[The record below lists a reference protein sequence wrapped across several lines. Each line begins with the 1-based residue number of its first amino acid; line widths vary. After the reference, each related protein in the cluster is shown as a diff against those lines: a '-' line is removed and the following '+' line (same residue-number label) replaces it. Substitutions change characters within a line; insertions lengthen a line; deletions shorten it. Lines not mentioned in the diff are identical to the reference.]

1 MKGMRKWLGMILCM
15 LLVLLA
21 GCGQTGQQA
30 TTQESL
36 AKDQIYLYYVNR
48 DQTDVVKEKYT
59 LKERG
64 ELAAQVK
71 ELVGRLSGAATTAE
85 YQASV
90 PEGISYTS
98 CNAEHHHGRIELMF
112 NVAYSSVDAE
122 SLLFFKTCVV
132 KTLLQLPQVNS
143 VTLSL
148 TDLASSDPETATVS
162 ENFDQDS
169 FTMSFG
175 GENGYKQKGAIILYF
190 ANEAGDALK
199 EYRKSVEISNTTSL
213 DRLVV
218 ESLIEGPDRD
228 GYVRTV
234 PKDTTI
240 RNISVKDG
248 ICYVDLSDEFYNTD
262 NSLKNDIIVYSIV
275 DSLVELPTVSK
286 VQFLKNGEKQQYFR
300 ETMEFDGIFERNL
313 DLIEEDTTE

>member
-1 MKGMRKWLGMILCM
+1 MRRWLGLVLCM
-15 LLVLLA
+15 LLCLTM
-21 GCGQTGQQA
+21 GCGKSSQEA
-30 TTQESL
+30 TTQETL
-36 AKDQIYLYYVNR
+36 AKNEIYLYYVNH
-48 DQTDVVKEKYT
+48 DKTDVVKEKYT
-59 LKERG
+59 LKKTED
-64 ELAAQVK
+64 LAAQVK
-71 ELVGRLSGAATTAE
+71 ELVGKLSGVAATTD

-98 CNAEHHHGRIELMF
+98 CNTEHHHGRVELMF

-122 SLLFFKTCVV
+122 ALLFFKTCVV
-132 KTLLQLPQVNS
+132 KTLLQLPQINS
-143 VTLSL
+143 VTLTL
-148 TDLASSDPETATVS
+148 TDLASSDADTATVS

-175 GENGYKQKGAIILYF
+175 GANGYKQKGAIVLFF

-199 EYRKSVEISNTTSL
+199 EYRKSIEISNTTSL
-213 DRLVV
+213 DRLVM
-218 ESLIEGPDRD
+218 ESLIEGPDRE

-275 DSLVELPTVSK
+275 NSLVELPTVSK